1 MIGPPLLEDC
11 ILSRRGSILAGAAVL
26 ALAVLS
32 APLPA
37 ARAAEPAPLVI
48 GGGEVT
54 GYYFPVAGALCRVI
68 NKERP
73 HGRTCAVMPSSGS
86 AANLTALRNGEV
98 DLALV
103 QSRAALLALKGEEG
117 FREAGPLPDLK
128 ALMALHGEVAVVAA
142 RPGSGIERLADLKG
156 KRVNLGRPGS
166 FQRMMAETVLEAAGI
181 SQGDLSVLVELDLA
195 EQVTQLCEGN
205 IDAAVF
211 TGIHPMPEVQS
222 AIEECGATLVP
233 IRDKAIEPYLRKTPW
248 LARFT
253 LRGGTYDGQKTE
265 VPALGLKTLL
275 VTTRLPAEEVEEL
288 MRAIAA
294 NFGALTRLHPAL
306 KDLSRGDTSRDGIPI
321 PFHEGVERAS
331 LPEKNLPEKK

>member
-1 MIGPPLLEDC
+1 L
-11 ILSRRGSILAGAAVL
+11 RRCSIAARAAAL
-26 ALAVLS
+26 ALA
-32 APLPA
+32 ALPA
-37 ARAAEPAPLVI
+37 CSLAAAAAEPAPLVI
-48 GGGEVT
+48 GGGEVS
-54 GYYFPVAGALCRVI
+54 GYYYPVAGALCRVI

-73 HGRTCAVMPSSGS
+73 QGHTCAVMPSSGS
-86 AANLTALRNGEV
+86 AANIAALRAGEV

-128 ALMALHGEVAVVAA
+128 ALMALHGEVAVVLA
-142 RPGSGIERLADLKG
+142 RPGANIERLSDLKG

-166 FQRMMAETVLEAAGI
+166 FQRAMAETVLEAAGI
-181 SQGDLSVLVELDLA
+181 SQGELSVLVELDLA

-205 IDAAVF
+205 IDAALF

-248 LARFT
+248 LARFVI
-253 LRGGTYDGQKTE
+253 RGGTYDGQKAE

-275 VTTRLPAEEVEEL
+275 VTTRLSADEVAEV
-288 MRAIAA
+288 MKAVWA

-306 KDLSRGDTSRDGIPI
+306 KDLNRAETSREGIPI
-321 PFHEGVERAS
+321 PLHDGVERAS
-331 LPEKNLPEKK
+331 LPDKK